1 MFYCKFVH
9 LYGKQG
15 QSYINAKTHLR
26 MSTHPFEPNK
36 KKFFTHKQKNK
47 KQKAIQKQTNHYPSV
62 YFYQYVLACFL

>member
-47 KQKAIQKQTNHYPSV
+47 KQKAIQKQTNK
-62 YFYQYVLACFL
+62 